1 SLNTRPQILAR
12 HHVARDTFRTWAR
25 HESLHANITSG
36 RQLIVRPDTIAL
48 TMECATRTVQRC
60 RAAAR
65 ELGLLVDVQAGRMLT
80 LAESMQARY
89 QGSPQRGFANESAL
103 TVPALLR
110 ITPWQTSA
118 HGDHVTP
125 TSGGSRVQKMCQRSS
140 IPRGANGPTRLPAPQ
155 TTQRIR
161 PEPGQADG
169 QPAARR
175 LAIDLIDEIPFLFGE
190 NPGRITPLLSKLA
203 DGPLAWPAHDV

>member
-103 TVPALLR
+103 TVPAWLG
-110 ITPWQTSA
+110 IKPWQ
-118 HGDHVTP
+118 HNQFGDHVTP
-125 TSGGSRVQKMCQRSS
+125 TSGTPTQTEYLHNSS
-140 IPRGANGPTRLPAPQ
+140 LPRRANGTPRL
-155 TTQRIR
+155 
-161 PEPGQADG
+161 
-169 QPAARR
+169 AARLNKKTHR
-175 LAIDLIDEIPFLFGE
+175 PPIVVL
-190 NPGRITPLLSKLA
+190 N
-203 DGPLAWPAHDV
+203 